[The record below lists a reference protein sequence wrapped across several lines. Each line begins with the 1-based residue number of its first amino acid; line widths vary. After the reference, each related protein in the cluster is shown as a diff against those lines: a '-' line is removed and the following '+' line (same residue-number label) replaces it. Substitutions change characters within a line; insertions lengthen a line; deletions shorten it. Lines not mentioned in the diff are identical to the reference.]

1 MEWILTNLQWIL
13 PTIILPIVT
22 WFGSKRHFQSRDL
35 KDKDADIM
43 AKNVS
48 LYQKLLD
55 DLDERYDNRVKKLE
69 EDHKEEIKILKK
81 EIADLKERVK
91 LCEEN

>member
-1 MEWILTNLQWIL
+1 MEWILANIQWLISL
-13 PTIILPIVT
+13 IIIPTLT
-22 WFGSKRHFQSRDL
+22 WFGSKRHFQSREL

-55 DLDERYDNRVKKLE
+55 DLDKRYDDRIKKLE
-69 EDHKEEIKILKK
+69 ANHKEEITILEK
-81 EIADLKERVK
+81 EIAELKERIK
-91 LCEEN
+91 NCE